1 MSAYWWTTLL
11 FPGLRV
17 VSVPIPSWSSLHIF
31 IFASWRSYSG
41 VECETNSSS
50 SFIRPFFFTLWLNLG
65 LFRLLRSVI
74 DVTHFRQTM
83 RWQLAVTRTFVSE
96 HHSDSKWNFTWSL
109 ITKSTKE
116 TATNKTLFF
125 SRMYILCDL
134 DCLWIISYCVFFS
147 VYCLYFSSLLLNS
160 EKKTSKHQ
168 QVWSL
173 ISIVCTSH
181 PRNILLK

>member
-1 MSAYWWTTLL
+1 M

-50 SFIRPFFFTLWLNLG
+50 SFIQKFFFTLWLNLG
-65 LFRLLRSVI
+65 LVRLLRSVI

-83 RWQLAVTRTFVSE
+83 RWQLAVTRTVVSE
-96 HHSDSKWNFTWSL
+96 HHSDSKWNFTWRL
-109 ITKSTKE
+109 ITKPTKE

-125 SRMYILCDL
+125 YRMYILCDL
-134 DCLWIISYCVFFS
+134 DCLWIISYCVFFLCILF
-147 VYCLYFSSLLLNS
+147 VLQLFIITLR
-160 EKKTSKHQ
+160 KKRLVNTNKSDH
-168 QVWSL
+168 
-173 ISIVCTSH
+173 
-181 PRNILLK
+181 